1 MSKILNQEQ
10 IFDNLNKEQR
20 LAVETTEGPLLIIA
34 GAGSGK
40 TRVVTHRVANIISKG
55 TPPWSVLAITF
66 TNKAAREMKER
77 VVDLI
82 GEEGLSVFIST
93 FHALCVRIL
102 RRDIGLLGYNQ
113 SFTILDTSDQLMV
126 IKQVMR
132 DLNIDPKLLEPKAV
146 LGTISN
152 AKNELINSHQY
163 QRIASDFYTER
174 VAKIYER
181 YQHRLRLNN
190 SLDFDD
196 LIMMTVQLFEKSPE
210 TLEFYQQRF
219 RYIHVDEYQDTN
231 RAQYRL
237 VKLLADYHK
246 NICVVGDTD
255 QSIYMWRGAD
265 IGNIL
270 SFESDFKNA
279 KVINLEQNYRSSQNI
294 LAAAN
299 VLIRNNEQRKDK
311 NLWTENPEGELIGYY
326 RAGNAQEEAYF
337 VAEQIRKDQRPY
349 EDYAVFYRTHAQSR
363 VIEDTLVKSNIPYR
377 IYGGVKFYERMEIKD
392 VIAYLRLLA
401 NQDDDI
407 SLRRIINRPRRGIG
421 EVTVERIADYATG
434 RGISMFEAISNIGQV
449 GLSAGAASKV
459 ADFVELVTGLIAQK
473 DELSVTQL
481 TEVLL
486 EKTGYLEELKRERSI
501 EAEAR
506 IENIKELLSV
516 TTEFEKNSETPT
528 LAEFLS
534 DVALMTD
541 LDDSGERD
549 DKVVSLMSLHSA
561 KGLEFPIVFIIGL
574 EEGIF
579 PHNRAL
585 FENTELEEERRLA
598 YVGITRAREKLYL
611 LNAQSRM
618 LYGKLQMNPVSR
630 FIEELPEDKLVDLR
644 AAERAEQRVKKVV
657 PGLAN
662 RPKAGPDASKMD
674 WTVGDKARHQKWGVG
689 TVVSIKNEGDALELQ
704 VAFEQPIGIKK
715 LLAKFAPLERVE

>member
-1 MSKILNQEQ
+1 VSKIINQEQ

-40 TRVVTHRVANIISKG
+40 TRVVTHRVANILNKG
-55 TPPWSVLAITF
+55 TPPWNVLAITF

-77 VVDLI
+77 VVNLI
-82 GEEGLSVFIST
+82 GEEGHSVFIST
-93 FHALCVRIL
+93 FHSLCVRIL
-102 RRDIGLLGYNQ
+102 RRDIEQLGYSQ
-113 SFTILDTSDQLMV
+113 SFTILDTGDQLVV

-132 DLNIDPKLLEPKAV
+132 DLNIDSKILDPKAV

-152 AKNELINSHQY
+152 AKNELITVHQY

-174 VAKIYER
+174 VAKVYER
-181 YQHRLRLNN
+181 YQQRLRLNN

-237 VKLLADYHK
+237 VKFLADYYQ

-279 KVINLEQNYRSSQNI
+279 KVINLEQNYRSSKNI

-311 NLWTENPEGELIGYY
+311 NLWTENAEGEPVGYY
-326 RAGNAQEEAYF
+326 RARNEHEEAYF
-337 VAEQIRKDQRPY
+337 VAEQIRKDKRPY
-349 EDYAVFYRTHAQSR
+349 QDYAVFYRTHAQSR
-363 VIEDTLVKSNIPYR
+363 VIEEILIKSNIPYR
-377 IYGGVKFYERMEIKD
+377 VYGGTKFYERMEIKD
-392 VIAYLRLLA
+392 IIAYLRLVA

-421 EVTVERIADYATG
+421 DVTEERIAEYADSK
-434 RGISMFEAISNIGQV
+434 GISMYKAISDVGRIGLAS
-449 GLSAGAASKV
+449 GASAKV
-459 ADFVELVTGLIAQK
+459 VEFVELINELIAQK
-473 DELSVTQL
+473 DELTITKL
-481 TEVLL
+481 TELIL
-486 EKTGYLEELKRERSI
+486 EKTGYLAELQRERSI

-516 TTEFEKNSETPT
+516 TTEFEKSNETPT

-534 DVALMTD
+534 EVALMTD
-541 LDDSGERD
+541 LDENGERD

-579 PHNRAL
+579 PHSRAL

-598 YVGITRAREKLYL
+598 YVGITRAKEKLYL

-630 FIEELPEDKLVDLR
+630 FVEELPEDKLVDLKGK
-644 AAERAEQRVKKVV
+644 ERLEQRVKKVV
-657 PGLAN
+657 PGLVN
-662 RPKAGPDASKMD
+662 RPKAGPDASKIG
-674 WTVGDKARHQKWGVG
+674 WQVGDKALHQKWGKG
-689 TVVSIKNEGDALELQ
+689 TVVSMKNEGDALELG